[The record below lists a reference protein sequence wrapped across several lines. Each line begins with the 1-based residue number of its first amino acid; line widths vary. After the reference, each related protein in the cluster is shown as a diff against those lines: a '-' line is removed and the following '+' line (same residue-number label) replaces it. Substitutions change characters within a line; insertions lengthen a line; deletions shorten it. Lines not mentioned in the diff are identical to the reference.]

1 MKRISPATVTFG
13 VMAIVLGLVAAYVV
27 RQALQKPPVAALPAP
42 PPPAPEPK
50 VPVVFALHSM
60 AKNSRVTSRDIFVQM
75 MPLTVKA
82 ANGSIKNYN
91 LAEGRIVNV
100 PIRAGQAMREEYLL
114 PLGEGLPDLAE
125 RLPAGHR
132 AVTIAVQGASTGG
145 RRLTEGDFVDISLT
159 VEGTH
164 PDLGEVTTRTLLRNV
179 LIVDA
184 KHDYAKASGLDR
196 NKLLKRGDGDLTV
209 AVTPADANKL
219 IVAQRSGTLAVT
231 LVPTADA
238 DGAAPAGDDTINR
251 RQLLGLKEVPPV
263 RKYTLE
269 KWSGSTVSRMEW
281 SDDRVQESREMK
293 GGLGVR
299 NPTTSIDG
307 RSPYAPSGVTLPTS
321 VLSVEAQQL
330 DVSTGDANAAP
341 LGDPEAVKA
350 SANSPL
356 TAVN

>member
-1 MKRISPATVTFG
+1 
-13 VMAIVLGLVAAYVV
+13 MAIVLGLVAAYVV

-50 VPVVFALHSM
+50 VPVVFALRSM
-60 AKNSRVTSRDIFVQM
+60 GKNTQVTSRDIFVQM

-91 LAEGRIVNV
+91 LAEGRIVKE

-132 AVTIAVQGASTGG
+132 AVTISVEGAATGG
-145 RRLTEGDFVDISLT
+145 RRLAEGDHVDISLT

-164 PDLGEVTTRTLLRNV
+164 PDLGEVTTRTLLRQV

-184 KHDYAKASGLDR
+184 KQDYPRARGVDR
-196 NKLLKRGDGDLTV
+196 NKLLKRDDSELTV
-209 AVTPADANKL
+209 AVTSADANKL
-219 IVAQRSGTLAVT
+219 IVAQRTGTLAVT
-231 LVPTADA
+231 LVPAADA
-238 DGAAPAGDDTINR
+238 DGAAPDSDDTINR

-281 SDDRVQESREMK
+281 SDDRVREARDMK
-293 GGLGVR
+293 AGMGIRGGQ
-299 NPTTSIDG
+299 TTSIDG

-321 VLSVEAQQL
+321 VLSVQPQME
-330 DVSTGDANAAP
+330 VSTGADKAAP

-350 SANSPL
+350 SAESPL
-356 TAVN
+356 TAIN